1 MTAARQ
7 SAISCRQG
15 GFNNQQG
22 QEVATEG
29 EDDGGDMEQGPQS
42 GRETAAA
49 APVTTSAVAAAA
61 QTTSKATLMISFVKR
76 SNLLNKIIIL
86 SNMYLY

>member
-1 MTAARQ
+1 M
-7 SAISCRQG
+7 
-15 GFNNQQG
+15 
-22 QEVATEG
+22 ATEG
-29 EDDGGDMEQGPQS
+29 EEDGGDVEQVPRS

-61 QTTSKATLMISFVKR
+61 QRTSKATLMISFVKL

-86 SNMYLY
+86 SNMNLY

>member
-1 MTAARQ
+1 MVARQ

-29 EDDGGDMEQGPQS
+29 EDDGGDMEQAPQS

-49 APVTTSAVAAAA
+49 ASVTTSAVAATA
-61 QTTSKATLMISFVKR
+61 QTTSKATLMISFVKL
-76 SNLLNKIIIL
+76 SNLLNKIINL
-86 SNMYLY
+86 SNINLY